1 MKGKSMKI
9 SKDAQNAIRIALL
22 CSLTYLAVY
31 FAKNILSAVSP
42 QMIELGLVT
51 EQQLGAFS
59 STYFICYALG
69 QLINGMIGDKIK
81 ARYMI
86 CSGVILAGVS
96 IVTFLQMM
104 DVPAVARIAYGCTG
118 FFLSMIFGPLT
129 KLVAENT
136 NPIHTPRCNLAYTFA
151 AYLGSP
157 TAGLLASLFVWK
169 TVFSVGVGAL
179 LLMGTLCYILFLSYE
194 KKGIIRY
201 NQFAV
206 KTQQKERRSLAECV
220 RILLK
225 HRIAKFA
232 LVALITGVIRTTVV
246 FWMPVYISQN
256 LGFSAEHAATLFAIA
271 SFVLSANAFVAV
283 FVYERL
289 KRNMERTILLAF
301 SSATVFFLLVYSVKI
316 PALNII
322 FLVLGVLSSNCASS
336 MLWARYCPSLRETGL
351 VSSATGF
358 LDFTSYMAASAASN
372 LFADAV
378 SVIGWGNL
386 ILVWVGLMIAGV
398 LIMFPFSSA
407 CTKDIA
413 KD

>member
-1 MKGKSMKI
+1 MMKI
-9 SKDAQNAIRIALL
+9 SKDAQNAIRITLL

-42 QMIELGLVT
+42 QMIEQGMVT
-51 EQQLGAFS
+51 QQQLGTFS

-69 QLINGMIGDKIK
+69 QLINGTIGNKIK

-86 CSGVILAGVS
+86 CSGVTLAAIS
-96 IVTFLQMM
+96 IIVFLQLM
-104 DVPAVARIAYGCTG
+104 DTPAAARIAYGFTG

-136 NPIHTPRCNLAYTFA
+136 NPIHTPRCNLGYTFA

-157 TAGLLASLFVWK
+157 SAGLLASLLAWN

-179 LLMGTLCYILFLSYE
+179 LVMGTLCYILFLSYE

-201 NQFAV
+201 NQFSARA
-206 KTQQKERRSLAECV
+206 QHKEKPGFTESV
-220 RILLK
+220 RILLQ
-225 HRIAKFA
+225 HRIAKFT
-232 LVALITGVIRTTVV
+232 LVAMITGVIRTTVV

-256 LGFSAEHAATLFAIA
+256 LGFSADHAATLFAVA
-271 SFVLSANAFVAV
+271 SFILSANTFVAV

-289 KRNMERTILLAF
+289 KRNMERTILVAF
-301 SSATVFFLLVYSVKI
+301 SSATICFLLVYFVRI

-322 FLVLGVLSSNCASS
+322 FLVLGVLSSNCSSS

-351 VSSATGF
+351 VSSAAGF

-372 LFADAV
+372 LFANAV

-386 ILVWVGLMIAGV
+386 ILVWVGLMVIGV
-398 LIMFPFSSA
+398 LVIFPYASLRTRA
-407 CTKDIA
+407 DT
-413 KD
+413 